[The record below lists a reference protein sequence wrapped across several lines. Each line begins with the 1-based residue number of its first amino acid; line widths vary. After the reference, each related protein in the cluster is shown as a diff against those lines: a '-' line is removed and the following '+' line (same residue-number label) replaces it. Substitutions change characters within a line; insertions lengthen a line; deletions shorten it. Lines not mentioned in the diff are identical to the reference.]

1 MPQVS
6 LTMKRIAYF
15 LHRWKLEGKG
25 PEIKNEGYEGYGKG
39 RGKEEEHR
47 RVMRERDDVSTF
59 SAHRRYRNYTPSY
72 N

>member
-1 MPQVS
+1 
-6 LTMKRIAYF
+6 MKRIAYF

-25 PEIKNEGYEGYGKG
+25 PDIKKEGYEGYGKG
-39 RGKEEEHR
+39 SGKEEKHK

-59 SAHRRYRNYTPSY
+59 YAQRRYHNYTISY